1 MPDFDSV
8 HSFYSMKLRSLIRV
22 SLTAAL
28 VLAAGSLAGPV
39 PADASTQGVC
49 YGAVGCA
56 GQDPAASG
64 CTGSEQLVQDQAVP
78 QLGDIDLYHSSVC
91 GTFWAT
97 LFITGNYNEPATGP
111 WPELAEI
118 FYVPPL
124 GGPEQFDTAQ
134 WDLTIGHTTT
144 TLMVPDSGSIKACGG
159 DPGDNTH
166 AFDVDPQGGNGLAVG
181 NEFSYYGTGACTLWH

>member
-56 GQDPAASG
+56 GQDP
-64 CTGSEQLVQDQAVP
+64 AVP

-181 NEFSYYGTGACTLWH
+181 NEFSYYGTGACTL